1 MRFDRRDAFLN
12 TFVKGMGFSG
22 DGGGD
27 EANNDL
33 ISILINPQMIFFE
46 SVNYQI

>member
-1 MRFDRRDAFLN
+1 
-12 TFVKGMGFSG
+12 MGFSG
-22 DGGGD
+22 GGGVD

-33 ISILINPQMIFFE
+33 ISILINPQMIFFFE